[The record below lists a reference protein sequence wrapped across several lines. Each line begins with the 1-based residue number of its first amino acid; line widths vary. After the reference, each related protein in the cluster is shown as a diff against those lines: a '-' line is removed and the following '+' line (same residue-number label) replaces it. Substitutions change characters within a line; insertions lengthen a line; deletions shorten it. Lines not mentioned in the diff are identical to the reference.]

1 MERTLL
7 SRFPTACSGA
17 ASFGKELP
25 TLTSFPS
32 LWHTQDGHTPLHEA
46 SGKGHVEVVE
56 ALVAAGAHLNA
67 KANVGNGDEASIS
80 FSEVWVTGLQ

>member
-7 SRFPTACSGA
+7 SRVPTACSGA
-17 ASFGKELP
+17 AAASFGKELQP
-25 TLTSFPS
+25 LTSFPS

-67 KANVGNGDEASIS
+67 KANVGNGDEPG
-80 FSEVWVTGLQ
+80 FGQFL